1 MPNTYFNFKEFNV
14 HQDKSSMKI
23 CTDACLFGAY
33 IAQAMSTRESS
44 VLNCLDI
51 GTGTGLL
58 SLMYAQKNADTIIHA
73 VEIEKNAYIQAKE
86 NFENSKWNNRLTI
99 FHTDIKDFIFE
110 KPYNLIIC
118 NPPFYEN
125 DLLSTKEKQNL
136 ARHKKGLTLK
146 DLIRIIKIDLATN
159 GLFAI
164 LLPYHREKYFESLA
178 KENNLFVIEK
188 LLIKQTPSHNFFRV
202 IMLLSNSNTAQT
214 TKELTIKNND
224 GNYTNEFISLLK
236 DYYLKL

>member
-1 MPNTYFNFKEFNV
+1 MPNTYFNFKEFTV

-33 IAQAMSTRESS
+33 IAHAMSTKESP

-58 SLMYAQKNADTIIHA
+58 SLMYAQKNADTTIHA

-86 NFENSKWNNRLTI
+86 NFENSKWNNRLSI

-110 KPYNLIIC
+110 NPYKLIIC
-118 NPPFYEN
+118 NPPFYEK
-125 DLLSTKEKQNL
+125 DILSTNEKQNL
-136 ARHKKGLTLK
+136 ARHEKGLTLK
-146 DLIRIIKIDLATN
+146 ELIRITKINLATN
-159 GLFAI
+159 GLFAT

-178 KENNLFVIEK
+178 KENNLFVNEK

-202 IMLLSNSNTAQT
+202 IMLLTNSNIALT
-214 TKELTIKNND
+214 TKELTIKNNE

>member
-1 MPNTYFNFKEFNV
+1 MPNTYFNFKEFTV

-33 IAQAMSTRESS
+33 IAQAITTRESS

-51 GTGTGLL
+51 GTGTGIL

-73 VEIEKNAYIQAKE
+73 VEIEKNAFVQAKE
-86 NFENSKWNNRLTI
+86 NFENSKWSNRLRI
-99 FHTDIKDFIFE
+99 FHTDIKNSTFK

-118 NPPFYEN
+118 NPPFYEK
-125 DLLSTKEKQNL
+125 DLLSNKEKQNL
-136 ARHKKGLTLK
+136 AKHDTGLRLEE
-146 DLIRIIKIDLATN
+146 LISFIKIGLATN
-159 GLFAI
+159 GIFAI

-178 KENNLFVIEK
+178 EENNLFVNEK

-202 IMLLSNSNTAQT
+202 IMLLSNSNTALT
-214 TKELTIKNND
+214 TKELTIKNNE